1 MFSFPRYSIPAL
13 KIWCVAALLCLFPA
27 LCSGFELTQEE
38 KEYLKQLG
46 PITLCVDPDWIPFEH
61 VDARGNYTGIAADLL
76 GIVSRRIGVPF
87 KLVRTQNWDES
98 LENSR
103 QGKCLLLGF
112 LNQTSKRSE
121 WLLFTEPLFSDPNV
135 FITREE
141 HAFIAD
147 PAELIG
153 ESIVFPSGT
162 AMEERIR
169 RDYPN
174 LKILRVESEAQA
186 IEMVSSKKADMT
198 MRSLIVAAYTIKQ
211 QGLFNLKIAG
221 QLPDYTN
228 QLRIGVLRRE
238 PILRNILSKAIS
250 TITPQERGQIVNQ
263 HVAINVQSAID
274 YWLILRIATLFAMVA
289 STVIYS
295 NCRLKKLN
303 AKLTLI
309 SQTDALT
316 GLPNR
321 MMLNSR
327 FHEYV
332 ERAQRY
338 SRPLSV
344 ILFDIDGFKRVN
356 DELGHLMGDQIL
368 VTIGQIAGSSIRSTD
383 LLGRWGGEEFLILCP
398 ESSETEAVLVADRLL
413 QAIRTGE
420 YPNGARQTVSA
431 GVAGFRPGDTEDT
444 LLQRADCAL
453 YQAKAAGKDRTMRA
467 ALNDWPPAA

>member
-1 MFSFPRYSIPAL
+1 MPVL
-13 KIWCVAALLCLFPA
+13 QIWCATALLCLVPA
-27 LCSGFELTQEE
+27 LCYGFELTQEE
-38 KEYLKQLG
+38 KEYLKHLG

-147 PAELIG
+147 PAELTG
-153 ESIVFPSGT
+153 ETIVFPSGT

-174 LKILRVESEAQA
+174 LEILNVESEAQA
-186 IEMVSSKKADMT
+186 IEMVSRKKADMT
-198 MRSLIVAAYTIKQ
+198 MRSLIVAAYTIKK

-221 QLPDYTN
+221 QLPNYIN
-228 QLRIGVLRRE
+228 ELRVGVLRKE
-238 PILRNILSKAIS
+238 PMLRNILSKAIH
-250 TITPQERGQIVNQ
+250 TITPQERGRIVNE
-263 HVAINVQSAID
+263 HVVINVQTVVD
-274 YWLILRIATLFAMVA
+274 YWLILRIVVLFV
-289 STVIYS
+289 VIGSVVLIS
-295 NCRLKKLN
+295 NFRLKKLN
-303 AKLTLI
+303 AKLKLI

-321 MMLNSR
+321 MLLNAR

-338 SRPLSV
+338 ARPLSV

-356 DELGHLMGDQIL
+356 DELGHLVGDQIL
-368 VTIGQIAGSSIRSTD
+368 VIIGKLAGSSIRSTD

-398 ESSETEAVLVADRLL
+398 ESNEKEAMRVAERVL
-413 QAIRTGE
+413 QAIRAGE
-420 YPNGARQTVSA
+420 YPNGTRQTVSA
-431 GVAGFRPGDTEDT
+431 GVAAFSSGDTEDT

-453 YQAKAAGKDRTMRA
+453 YRAKAAGKDRVENATPRT
-467 ALNDWPPAA
+467 